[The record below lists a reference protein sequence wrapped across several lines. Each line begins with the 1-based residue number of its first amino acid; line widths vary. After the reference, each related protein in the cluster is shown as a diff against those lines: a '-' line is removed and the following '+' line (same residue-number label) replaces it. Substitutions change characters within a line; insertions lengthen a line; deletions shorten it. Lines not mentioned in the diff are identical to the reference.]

1 MQNLCTPCAD
11 AKLDIERGRS
21 LHKPQTT
28 DSVLVLSFISPKSFH
43 LCPFPNASLPLFI
56 AAKQF
61 QIPRN
66 YSGILEFTEI
76 PNNYIRNFEIK
87 QIRKSGNPGNPSK
100 I

>member
-1 MQNLCTPCAD
+1 VSSVSSSNMRLACPAIRQFECTPCAD
-11 AKLDIERGRS
+11 AKLDIEKGRS

-43 LCPFPNASLPLFI
+43 LRPFPNASPII

-61 QIPRN
+61 QIPHERN
-66 YSGILEFTEI
+66 S
-76 PNNYIRNFEIK
+76 
-87 QIRKSGNPGNPSK
+87 RKFRMRNPSK